1 MGRHTPV
8 LIATVFVSCT
18 AACFGAGPP
27 VPVNNP
33 GRQLLEQTQRSA
45 VPAPGQ
51 ALAPKAQATGVS
63 NPHEAKFLIRK
74 IELLGVTRLSSE
86 EQRRLISKYENR
98 LLGVSDINVLMEA
111 ITRAYVKK
119 GYITTRVYLPEQNI
133 LAGTLK
139 LKVIEGRLES
149 FSTSSIK
156 RSQLAT
162 AFPTQP
168 GSIIRLPD
176 LEQGMDQLERATS
189 VHPRSE
195 LLPGSKE
202 GTSIMA
208 INSANTFPGHLSF
221 GVDNLGDQITGEWRW
236 LALAGFDNLLSI
248 NDVWQASYQHSDHSN
263 AVAGT
268 AIFPFRWWTLTTS
281 ASYAQYNEPLAPD
294 LILTDRATIFSEQLE
309 QVLFRNTQHR
319 IALSLGFEWTQTTRE
334 VLGEYLAPTRSS
346 SFSAA
351 IGDTWQIPNHI
362 LSAALTYQEGFPI
375 FGVHPDP
382 AGLPPEAP
390 HAEFQL
396 LKLAASYFD
405 TGHKFVT
412 WHSDLVAQ
420 YAFEGLLSEQQ
431 LYLSDPFAL
440 RGWSH
445 ITLAADSG
453 LVWRNELLLRL
464 DLPQET
470 DMKLSWLTLGRILVP
485 YIFNDLGYADSKA
498 QNLHDFIGSAGAG
511 LRITYGRFAL
521 DGFFAVPYGD
531 LAPRV
536 SSPTFYIV
544 GHLTAF

>member
-1 MGRHTPV
+1 
-8 LIATVFVSCT
+8 
-18 AACFGAGPP
+18 

-33 GRQLLEQTQRSA
+33 GRQLLEQTQPNT

-51 ALAPKAQATGVS
+51 TLAPKAKNAGVS

-74 IELLGVTRLSSE
+74 IEILGVTRLSSE
-86 EQRRLISKYENR
+86 EKRRLISKYENR

-133 LAGTLK
+133 QTRTLK

-156 RSQLAT
+156 KSQLAT

-189 VHPRSE
+189 VQPKSE

-202 GTSIMA
+202 GTSILA

-221 GVDNLGDQITGEWRW
+221 GIDNLGNPITGEWRW
-236 LALAGFDNLLSI
+236 LAEAGFDNLLRV

-263 AVAGT
+263 AVAGS

-281 ASYAQYNEPLAPD
+281 ASYAQYEEALAPD
-294 LILTDRATIFSEQLE
+294 LILNNRATIFSERLE
-309 QVLFRNTQHR
+309 QVIFRNTQHR
-319 IALSLGFEWTQTTRE
+319 FAFSLGFDWTQTTRE
-334 VLGEYLAPTRSS
+334 VLGEFLAPTRSS
-346 SFSAA
+346 SFSAG
-351 IGDTWQIPNHI
+351 ISDTWQIPNHI

-375 FGVHPDP
+375 FGVHADP
-382 AGLPPEAP
+382 AGLPQKAP
-390 HAEFQL
+390 NAEFHL

-405 TGHKFVT
+405 TAHKFVT
-412 WHSDLVAQ
+412 WRSDLVAQ
-420 YAFEGLLSEQQ
+420 YAFEGLLSDQQ

-445 ITLAADSG
+445 ITLAADTG
-453 LVWRNELLLRL
+453 LVWRNELILRL
-464 DLPQET
+464 DFPQET
-470 DMKLSWLTLGRILVP
+470 EPKLSWLTLERVLVP
-485 YIFNDLGYADSKA
+485 YILNDLGYADSKM
-498 QNLHDFIGSAGAG
+498 QDLHTFLGSVGAG
-511 LRITYGRFAL
+511 LRITFGRFGL
-521 DGFFAVPYGD
+521 DGFFAVPYGN
-531 LAPRV
+531 LASRV
-536 SSPTFYIV
+536 SSRTFYLV
-544 GHLTAF
+544 GHVIAF